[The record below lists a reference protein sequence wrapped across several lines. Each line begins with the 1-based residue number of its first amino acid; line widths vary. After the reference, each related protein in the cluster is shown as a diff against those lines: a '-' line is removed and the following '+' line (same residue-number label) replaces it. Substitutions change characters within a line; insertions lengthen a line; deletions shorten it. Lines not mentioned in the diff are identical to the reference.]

1 MKMRIDRRD
10 NKVKMQFPDIK
21 YENIE
26 QWNAEAQDPR
36 ATEMLTANIISDY
49 MDNSQK
55 INGNKPLVTAIN

>member
-1 MKMRIDRRD
+1 MRIDRGD

-36 ATEMLTANIISDY
+36 ATDIFTSNMISDH
-49 MDNSQK
+49 MDNIQK